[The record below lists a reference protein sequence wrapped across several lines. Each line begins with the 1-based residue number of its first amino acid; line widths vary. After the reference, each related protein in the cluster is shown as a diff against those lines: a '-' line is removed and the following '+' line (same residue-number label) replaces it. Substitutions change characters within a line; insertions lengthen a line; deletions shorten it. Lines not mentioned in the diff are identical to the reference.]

1 MVIDRQVDG
10 IYKSRV
16 VEESRANIRK
26 YKREG
31 IGTSLA
37 IQQRKFCAS
46 TVSNP
51 SQGTKSPHAT
61 WCGQ

>member
-26 YKREG
+26 YKKEG
-31 IGTSLA
+31 IGASLA
-37 IQQRKFCAS
+37 IQQ
-46 TVSNP
+46 
-51 SQGTKSPHAT
+51 
-61 WCGQ
+61 

>member
-46 TVSNP
+46 TGFKP
-51 SQGTKSPHAT
+51 
-61 WCGQ
+61 